1 MKRFL
6 ALILLGFMATACS
19 SDIDENRETRS
30 TVYKGQT
37 TWDLYENFGA
47 PNYAIRIS
55 PEEYHFIYR
64 REEVTRDWTRMYFD
78 WCDKVF
84 IVVNDR
90 VTDWDVDGN
99 QCYLNV
105 ADDEDIP
112 DGDNPRKN
120 VFRNYQNQMN
130 LIHES
135 TYYFHPA
142 NVINTDDGAL
152 PPPPPPSEEED
163 DSWF

>member
-6 ALILLGFMATACS
+6 TLILLGCMAAACS
-19 SDIDENRETRS
+19 SEIDENRETRN
-30 TVYKGQT
+30 TVYKGQS
-37 TWDLYENFGA
+37 TWDMYENFGA

-55 PEEYHFIYR
+55 PEEVHFVYR
-64 REEVTRDWTRMYFD
+64 REEVTRDWTKMYFD

-84 IVVNDR
+84 VSVNDYI
-90 VTDWDVDGN
+90 TDWDLSGN

-105 ADDEDIP
+105 ADDVPVP
-112 DGDNPRKN
+112 DEENPRKN
-120 VFRNYQNQMN
+120 VFERYRDQMN
-130 LIHES
+130 LAPED

-142 NVINTDDGAL
+142 NAGNG
-152 PPPPPPSEEED
+152 SENEYAPEDD